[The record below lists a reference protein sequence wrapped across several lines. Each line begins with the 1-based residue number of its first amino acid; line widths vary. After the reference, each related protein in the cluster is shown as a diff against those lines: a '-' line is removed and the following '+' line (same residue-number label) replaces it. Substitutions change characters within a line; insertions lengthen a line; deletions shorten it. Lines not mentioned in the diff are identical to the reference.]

1 MMEGRRQTISLAF
14 RALASAFGD
23 ARSAYTSGRK
33 PRPASNP
40 MPLRWLIGVAGLWE
54 NWRSPAGEWMH
65 SFAIITTKPNELC
78 AELHDRMPLVL
89 GPSDVAGVAQR
100 ETGAPMPTQIL
111 SRALSIREDDLLAG
125 ERARRQCQEH

>member
-1 MMEGRRQTISLAF
+1 MMQGRRQTISLAF

-54 NWRSPAGEWMH
+54 NWRSPAGEWMR

-89 GPSDVAGVAQR
+89 GP
-100 ETGAPMPTQIL
+100 ETWPVWL
-111 SRALSIREDDLLAG
+111 SEKPAHQSRG
-125 ERARRQCQEH
+125 EVPD